1 MYGYKTLV
9 LNDYFLV
16 FYKLIFE
23 HKFYIASCLELLAFS
38 FKAATKVGQYML
50 QLHVLVALIT
60 LRHGIRV

>member
-23 HKFYIASCLELLAFS
+23 YKFYIASCLELLAFS
-38 FKAATKVGQYML
+38 FKAAKVEQYML

-60 LRHGIRV
+60 LRHEIRV